1 MPVPWEGFN
10 MQEIIKKNM
19 LSIEKSVTG
28 RRGVRFEK
36 ATSEAEDL
44 LPADCLRKSR
54 PHLPEMSELDTVRHF
69 TNLSRQNYCLDS
81 HFYPLGSCTMKY
93 NPKAYDVLS
102 NLEGFSLAHPFAPL
116 AGVQGTLELLYNL
129 QELLKEITGLSA
141 FTLQPAAGAHGEL
154 TGILTAKS
162 YFKSRGE
169 HQRTEVIVPDTA
181 HGTNPATSN
190 MAGYTVINIKSGPD
204 GCVDKEALQKVLSD
218 KTAVVMLTVPN
229 TVGLFEKDICQIAE
243 MVHAAGA
250 LLYMDGANFNAL
262 MGVAKPASFG
272 VDMMHLN
279 LHKSFAAP
287 HGGGGPGSGPV
298 GVVAHLA
305 QFLPK
310 PMVEKQGE
318 RFVLN
323 TQMPDSLGKMKAFYG
338 NISVCIRAYC
348 FLRQYD
354 GKTLHQ
360 VAEQAVLNANY
371 VRVLLKD
378 YFPAFF
384 DAPCMHECV
393 LTLQKEKMNG
403 IRTADI
409 AKRLLDYGFY
419 APTIYF
425 PLIVPEAMMIE
436 PTETENKEMLD
447 LFVEAMKTIFQEIVS
462 NPQVV
467 HEAPLLQPVKRI
479 DEVSAARE
487 PNLRW

>member
-1 MPVPWEGFN
+1 
-10 MQEIIKKNM
+10 MQDIMKKNA
-19 LSIEKSVTG
+19 LSIEKSVSG
-28 RRGVRFEK
+28 RRGVRFEQPAK
-36 ATSEAEDL
+36 LAQDI
-44 LPADCLRKSR
+44 LPQECLRKTA
-54 PHLPEMSELDTVRHF
+54 PKLPEMSELDTVRHF

-102 NLEGFSLAHPFAPL
+102 GLDGFASAHPFAPQ

-129 QELLKEITGLSA
+129 QELLKEVTGLSA

-154 TGILTAKS
+154 TGILTAKA
-162 YFKSRGE
+162 YFKAHGE
-169 HQRTEVIVPDTA
+169 HQRAEVIVPDTA

-190 MAGYTVINIKSGPD
+190 MAGY

-229 TVGLFEKDICQIAE
+229 TVGLFEKDICEIAK

-272 VDMMHLN
+272 IDMMHLN

-298 GVVAHLA
+298 GVAAHLA
-305 QFLPK
+305 EFLPK
-310 PMVEKQGE
+310 PTVAKVGEK
-318 RFVLN
+318 FVLQE
-323 TQMPDSLGKMKAFYG
+323 TMPNSLGKIKAFYG
-338 NISVCIRAYC
+338 NIAVCIRAYC

-354 GKTLHQ
+354 EKTLRQ

-393 LTLQKEKMNG
+393 LSLQKEKMNG

-425 PLIVPEAMMIE
+425 PLIVPEAIMIE

-447 LFVEAMKTIFQEIVS
+447 LFVKAMKAIFEEIIS
-462 NPQVV
+462 EPQTV
-467 HEAPLLQPVKRI
+467 HDAPLHQPVKRI